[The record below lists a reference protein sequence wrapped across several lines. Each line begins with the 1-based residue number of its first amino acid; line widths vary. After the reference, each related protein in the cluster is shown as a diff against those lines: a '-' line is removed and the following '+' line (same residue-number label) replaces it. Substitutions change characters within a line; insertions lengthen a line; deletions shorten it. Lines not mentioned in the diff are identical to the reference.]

1 MPATGWFLRMNDRP
15 AAWSLPFGT
24 WFGIPVRVSVM
35 FLLIIPAFC
44 MHMGGVRT
52 GLVFALILFVSVMLH
67 EFMHILAARMTGGD
81 GFEVQI
87 TPFGG
92 LAMCH
97 PAPTLSSQLWT
108 PAGGPLSN
116 FAICLVAGVPLYQT
130 GVLAA
135 ALNPF
140 TMPEISLSGAGLLP
154 GLMMLA
160 FKANW
165 LLVLINL
172 IPVHPLDGGRL
183 LQTWLGYR
191 MDPLRSRDLYSK
203 IGTGIGALI
212 VLAGL
217 IVESPFTML
226 VGTLVLVLNVYEMF
240 QLRTQDH
247 GGEESFMG
255 YDFSQGYTSLERGYD
270 GEPIDDERDPG
281 LIDRWKIQRDEK
293 RRQKDEQEERQMVE
307 ELDRL
312 LEKLHQHGE
321 DSLTAHEKRQ
331 LKEISAKMRRDR
343 DV

>member
-1 MPATGWFLRMNDRP
+1 MNDRN
-15 AAWSLPFGT
+15 AAWSIPFGT
-24 WFGIPVRVSVM
+24 WFGIPVRVSLV
-35 FLLIIPAFC
+35 FLLIVPAFC
-44 MHMGGVRT
+44 LHLGGVRT
-52 GLVFALILFVSVMLH
+52 GLTFSLILFLSVVLH
-67 EFMHILAARMTGGD
+67 EFMHIIAARMTGGD

-116 FAICLVAGVPLYQT
+116 LAVCLVAAVPLYQM
-130 GVLAA
+130 GSLSAG
-135 ALNPF
+135 LNPF
-140 TMPEISLSGAGLLP
+140 EFPDVTLAGATLLP
-154 GLMMLA
+154 GLAMLV

-165 LLVLINL
+165 LLVIINL

-183 LQTWLGYR
+183 LLTFLSHR
-191 MDPLRSRDLYSK
+191 MELLRGRDIYTK
-203 IGTGIGALI
+203 TGSIVGALI
-212 VLAGL
+212 ILGGL
-217 IVESPFTML
+217 LLKNHFTML
-226 VGTLVLVLNVYEMF
+226 IGTMVLVLNVHEMF
-240 QLRTQDH
+240 QMRSPDG

-270 GEPIDDERDPG
+270 GEPIAEEPDPG
-281 LIDRWKIQRDEK
+281 LIDRWKTQREEK
-293 RRQKDEQEERQMVE
+293 RRQREDEEEREMVA

-321 DSLTAHEKRQ
+321 AALTAHEKRQ